1 MFNKFNQMFKIIKSQ
16 KSYTNGTTIGII
28 KSKFTEGLLFKPEYI
43 SVCETSTFVH
53 KYSTFFL
60 SMDEKTQIDFF
71 IKNQTPVC
79 LHFSINIFGFPHK
92 GQIIGQ
98 QYVHKIEPLQMT
110 GSPTTLNDHFG
121 KLSFVNFKD

>member
-1 MFNKFNQMFKIIKSQ
+1 MFDKLFNKIFKIT

-28 KSKFTEGLLFKPEYI
+28 KSKYNEGLLFKPEYI

-60 SMDEKTQIDFF
+60 SNNEKKQIEFL

-79 LHFSINIFGFPHK
+79 LHFSINILGFPHK
-92 GQIIGQ
+92 GQFIGQ
-98 QYVHKIEPLQMT
+98 QYVHKIEPLQGRNNT
-110 GSPTTLNDHFG
+110 GSPTTFNDHFG
-121 KLSFVNFKD
+121 KLSLNL